1 MPGRDH
7 PFHLVRLGSGGRSGA
22 SRAVVLVVLLSLGT
36 SGPLAQQPTTPD
48 AQPTFRLR
56 TDAVVVDVVVRGDGR
71 KPVTGL
77 TADDFELR
85 EDGAVQQVTS
95 FTAKEAQAVRVASTT
110 EIDAPAPPVDARVR
124 ADDTIGDA
132 GVVAIVFDRLTP
144 EARWLAHRAARQFI
158 GNGPE
163 APGVIGVFGIG
174 MSLQPVTN
182 FTRDYRRI
190 RNAVDVL
197 GQNQALPFGQD
208 RAAILDLQAGGTGV
222 GVGAVPPPLGT
233 PANQGVLGDLQA
245 MQLRM
250 MLGFE
255 MAERDFRSGI
265 TQEALISVIGTMAD
279 VPGRKSLVLLSEGLD
294 QGPSLRGRLQDVIN
308 AANRANVAIYTIDA
322 AGLRAVSPTEH
333 ARNMLNAAA
342 MNGTSL
348 AGVEQ
353 FEAMLMSTPAASLGR
368 LARDTGGA
376 SIESTN
382 DLARVFTRVSEDMAN
397 HYVLTYVS
405 TNPSY
410 DRKYRRIRV
419 KVRRPGVSVSA
430 RHGYYAIPPT
440 SGLVTHAWEAP
451 AVSAL
456 EASRLPN
463 AFPVQLERLVF
474 PTEDPE
480 LYTVPLMVQA
490 DARHF
495 RYDQE
500 RDRYRAEAVFLVRIR
515 DINGQVLAKASDQYV
530 LEGALADMPV
540 SKSQA
545 MLFYRQ
551 VSLPPGTYVVE
562 AVVHD
567 MQADRASVRVGSLDV
582 PRAVPGLP
590 RLGSVFVVQH
600 AQPGVTARAQL
611 RSPLLHDG
619 VLLYPNVSRTLSR
632 EQAKDVTFAF
642 SVLPMGA
649 MVGHAEVELAQ
660 GSRVVGQAQLALN
673 PPGDGGRIQQI
684 ASLPVADLPPG
695 TYDLR
700 VRVPA
705 GGRVLSRGT
714 RFTVTP

>member
-1 MPGRDH
+1 MTFR
-7 PFHLVRLGSGGRSGA
+7 
-22 SRAVVLVVLLSLGT
+22 RAAAALFTCACVAAT
-36 SGPLAQQPTTPD
+36 PRAQQPSP
-48 AQPTFRLR
+48 AQDPEPTFRLR
-56 TDAVVVDVVVRGDGR
+56 TDAVLVDVVVRGDGR
-71 KPVTGL
+71 RPVTGL
-77 TADDFELR
+77 TADDFEIR
-85 EDGAVQQVTS
+85 EDGVVQYVTS
-95 FTAKEAQAVRVASTT
+95 FTARESQAVRVMTAG
-110 EIDAPAPPVDARVR
+110 EIDAPPPGARVR
-124 ADDTIGDA
+124 PDDSIGDA

-144 EARWLAHRAARQFI
+144 ESRWLAHRAARQFI

-174 MSLQPVTN
+174 MSLQPVAN

-190 RNAVDVL
+190 RQAVDVL

-208 RAAILDLQAGGTGV
+208 QAAILDLQAGGTGV
-222 GVGAVPPPLGT
+222 GGGAVPPPLGT
-233 PANQGVLGDLQA
+233 TRPGTIGDLQA

-255 MAERDFRSGI
+255 MAERDFRSNI
-265 TQEALISVIGTMAD
+265 TQDALLAVIGTMAD

-322 AGLRAVSPTEH
+322 AGLRTVSPLEEP
-333 ARNMLNAAA
+333 RNRLLA
-342 MNGTSL
+342 MASGNSVGSL
-348 AGVEQ
+348 AGVER
-353 FEAMLMSTPAASLGR
+353 FEALLMSTPAASLGR

-376 SIESTN
+376 YLESTN

-405 TNPSY
+405 SNPTY
-410 DRKYRRIRV
+410 DRKYRRIKV
-419 KVRRPGVSVSA
+419 KVRRPGVTVSA
-430 RHGYYAIPPT
+430 RHGYYAVAPT
-440 SGLVTHAWEAP
+440 RGLVTHAWEAP

-474 PTEDPE
+474 PTADSDVSI
-480 LYTVPLMVQA
+480 VPLLVQA

-495 RYDQE
+495 RYEQE
-500 RDRYRAEAVFLVRIR
+500 GDRYRAEAVFLLRIR

-530 LEGALADMPV
+530 LEGALADMPA
-540 SKSQA
+540 SQA
-545 MLFYRQ
+545 QVMLFHRQ

-562 AVVHD
+562 AVVQD
-567 MQADRASVRVGSLDV
+567 MQAERASVRVGSLDV
-582 PRAVPGLP
+582 PRPMPGLP

-600 AQPGVTARAQL
+600 AQRGAMTGTQR

-619 VLLYPNVSRTLSR
+619 VLLFPQVGQTVSRARAADL
-632 EQAKDVTFAF
+632 TFAF
-642 SVLPMGA
+642 SVVPMGA
-649 MVGHAEVELAQ
+649 PVSGVDVEVAR
-660 GSRVVGQAQLALN
+660 GSQVVGAAQLALG
-673 PPGDGGRIQQI
+673 PPGEGGRIQQI
-684 ASLPVADLPPG
+684 ASLPVAELAPG

-700 VRVPA
+700 VRVPVA
-705 GGRVLSRGT
+705 GHVLSRAT